1 MHLQI
6 LQMDELSSYCDPV
19 VVQTKGRRRRKQK
32 YKHKCVFLPVRM
44 KYNAINH
51 VIEVEKKRSSRDP
64 LNLVAAF
71 LQKLT

>member
-6 LQMDELSSYCDPV
+6 LQMDELPSYCDLV
-19 VVQTKGRRRRKQK
+19 VVQTKGRRRKQK

-51 VIEVEKKRSSRDP
+51 VIEVGK
-64 LNLVAAF
+64 AAVGEI
-71 LQKLT
+71 L